1 MDFAKV
7 GQAVFVSQP
16 KNLDELMNPKDFMLK
31 KYEVVKEVEL
41 DNLAWDNFVDDLQIE
56 REFLETPKYQ
66 SIYLDVFECIL
77 VYTPNIPHGIL
88 AVADEDG
95 LIQYA
100 AYCLG

>member
-1 MDFAKV
+1 MDFAKK
-7 GQAVFVSQP
+7 GQAVFVSMP
-16 KNLDELMNPKDFMLK
+16 RNLDELMNPKDFVLK

-41 DNLAWDNFVDDLQIE
+41 DNLAWDNFADDLQIE
-56 REFLETPKYQ
+56 RDFLETPKYQ

-77 VYTPNIPHGIL
+77 VHTPNIPHGIL

-100 AYCLG
+100 AYCKG

>member
-1 MDFAKV
+1 MDFSKV
-7 GQAVFVSQP
+7 GQAVFVNMP
-16 KNLDELMNPKDFMLK
+16 RNLDELMNPKNFMLK
-31 KYEVVKEVEL
+31 KYVAVKEVEL

-66 SIYLDVFECIL
+66 SICLDVFECIL
-77 VYTPNIPHGIL
+77 VHTPNIPHGIL